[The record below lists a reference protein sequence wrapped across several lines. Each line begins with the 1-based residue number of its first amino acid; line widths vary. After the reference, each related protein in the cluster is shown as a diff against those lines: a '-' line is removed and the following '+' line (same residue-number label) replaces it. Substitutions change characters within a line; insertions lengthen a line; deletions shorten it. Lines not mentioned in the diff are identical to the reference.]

1 MVQNYHQFKTDHA
14 NLEYVEAGFGKAIL
28 LLHGLGYRGGTYKN
42 IIDQLSR
49 SYHVYAPSLHF
60 SFQNEAISSL
70 EDYVSLLHEFIQ
82 TKHLK
87 DITLIGHSFGGG
99 VAMKLAESNENL
111 SRLILIGSIGL
122 PVSYSFSQFFRLL
135 AIKTWHE
142 LKYKNQLII
151 LGRLVWDFSLF
162 TIRSLP
168 QFFEM
173 KKAVINI
180 TNKELIQFQKI
191 RLPAFLLWG
200 KHDEIFPPAYA
211 KHLQTKL
218 LGSKLTILEGNH
230 DLILFNC
237 KKFSELIDEWYLRLH
252 L

>member
-1 MVQNYHQFKTDHA
+1 MTLNYNLFKTDQA
-14 NLEYVEAGFGKAIL
+14 KLEYIEAGSGNTIL
-28 LLHGLGYRGGTYKN
+28 LLHGLGYRSTTYKSV
-42 IIDQLSR
+42 IDLLSR

-60 SFQNEAISSL
+60 SLHDQAISSL

-82 TKHLK
+82 SKHLK

-99 VAMKLAESNENL
+99 VAMKLAESNEKL

-122 PVSYSFSQFFRLL
+122 PVSYSFTQFFGLL
-135 AIKTWHE
+135 IIKTWHE

-173 KKAVINI
+173 KKAVVNI
-180 TNKELIQFQKI
+180 TNKELIQFHKI
-191 RLPAFLLWG
+191 RLPTFLLWG

-211 KHLQTKL
+211 KRLQTKL
-218 LGSKLTILEGNH
+218 SSSKLTMVEGNH
-230 DLILFNC
+230 DLILFENKEFGKFVANC
-237 KKFSELIDEWYLRLH
+237 INKK
-252 L
+252 